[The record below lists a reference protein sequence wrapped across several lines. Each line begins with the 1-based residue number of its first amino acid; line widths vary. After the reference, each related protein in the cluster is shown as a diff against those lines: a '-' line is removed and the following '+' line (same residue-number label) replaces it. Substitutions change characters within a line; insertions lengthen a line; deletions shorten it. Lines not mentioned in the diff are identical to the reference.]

1 MILERSKR
9 SRLRFVM
16 KPPNYMSVLATI
28 CSVTVHLLTVSGKKE
43 FAKDWA
49 GFAVARCLM
58 DMESTKPPSIG
69 LGIDKKTAVYQD
81 DVTAV
86 STA

>member
-1 MILERSKR
+1 
-9 SRLRFVM
+9 
-16 KPPNYMSVLATI
+16 
-28 CSVTVHLLTVSGKKE
+28 
-43 FAKDWA
+43 
-49 GFAVARCLM
+49 M

-69 LGIDKKTAVYQD
+69 LANRQKTAVYQD